1 MLVHSGIKDSEQKV
15 LYQGNLSF
23 LLTLIYLYTVKKVI
37 GNRLFRLKSASL
49 LMKITISIEGI
60 FLATHGMLIYI
71 IDSKKNIPTKPKGE
85 NPLIS
90 DGKRCLS
97 SLMEKADNLLEN
109 FDAEVKYSQHK
120 VPPPPSERASVALLL
135 VICG

>member
-1 MLVHSGIKDSEQKV
+1 M
-15 LYQGNLSF
+15 
-23 LLTLIYLYTVKKVI
+23 
-37 GNRLFRLKSASL
+37 
-49 LMKITISIEGI
+49 
-60 FLATHGMLIYI
+60 
-71 IDSKKNIPTKPKGE
+71 GE

-120 VPPPPSERASVALLL
+120 ATLPP
-135 VICG
+135 G